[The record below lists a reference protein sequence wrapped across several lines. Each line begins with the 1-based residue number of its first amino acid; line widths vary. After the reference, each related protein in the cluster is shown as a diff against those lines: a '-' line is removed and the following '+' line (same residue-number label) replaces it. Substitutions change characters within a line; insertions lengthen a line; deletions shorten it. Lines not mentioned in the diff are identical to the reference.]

1 MQNLFAR
8 GAARRVEPKTVDKL
22 TIEDL
27 KMAQNKKTHI
37 LTLLLLLMASLAMAQ
52 GALAKGPN
60 PAVNTYEG
68 LTLAGPGL
76 AIHGYDAV
84 AFFSDGVAKL
94 GSATHSSVHDGA
106 TYRFSSVEN
115 LKAFEK
121 NPKRYAPQFGGF
133 CAFGVSVGAKFDGDP
148 NLWRIVD
155 GKLYFNLNYDIQKNW
170 LKDIDGNIK
179 KAEKNWRKIKDAAP
193 SSLK

>member
-1 MQNLFAR
+1 MKHSSK
-8 GAARRVEPKTVDKL
+8 P
-22 TIEDL
+22 
-27 KMAQNKKTHI
+27 HI
-37 LTLLLLLMASLAMAQ
+37 LALLTFLVSILPMAP

-60 PAVNTYEG
+60 PAVNASEG

-84 AFFSDGVAKL
+84 AFFTQGVAKL
-94 GSATHSSVHDGA
+94 GSASYSAVHEGA
-106 TYRFSSVEN
+106 AYRFSSAEN

-121 NPKRYAPQFGGF
+121 DPNRYTPQFGGF

-170 LKDIDGNIK
+170 LEDVDGNIK
-179 KAEKNWRKIKDAAP
+179 KAEQNWRKIKDAAP

>member
-1 MQNLFAR
+1 M
-8 GAARRVEPKTVDKL
+8 T
-22 TIEDL
+22 
-27 KMAQNKKTHI
+27 QNKKIHS
-37 LTLLLLLMASLAMAQ
+37 LALLILLMAIPMAQ

-60 PAVNTYEG
+60 PAVNASEG

-84 AFFSDGVAKL
+84 AFFTDGVAKL
-94 GSATHSSVHDGA
+94 GSAAHSAVHDGA
-106 TYRFSSVEN
+106 TYRFSSAEH
-115 LKAFEK
+115 LKTFEK
-121 NPKRYAPQFGGF
+121 NPQRYAPQFGGF